1 MLKETIA
8 AIVIAAAS
16 ISAKAETDDIRV
28 TFTDHADKVSSKH
41 VGDCHA
47 PCSLIYRNVD
57 LSQDVLIDDALTYT
71 WASGVT
77 STERFVVRKS
87 DFEKLGVAYGD
98 ITYTLHPSK
107 NHNTAEQ
114 NAAARKADEQRAS
127 NQRINEQRTAKQVAP
142 NYNPNPF
149 VTWFGLLGGLVR
161 AIAPVAVTVGAA
173 YVDAKNESAT
183 QYHLP
188 HTTSPLLQSP
198 ASASASAS
206 APVAQ
211 PAKIL
216 TNCTVR
222 QAYEGANVNV
232 NCY

>member
-1 MLKETIA
+1 MFKKTIA
-8 AIVIAAAS
+8 AIVITAAS
-16 ISAKAETDDIRV
+16 MLAHAETDDIRV
-28 TFTDHADKVSSKH
+28 TFTDYADKVSTKR

-57 LSQDVLIDDALTYT
+57 LSQDVLIDDSLTYT

-77 STERFVVRKS
+77 STEKFVVRKS
-87 DFEKLGVAYGD
+87 DFEKLGVSHGD

-107 NHNTAEQ
+107 NHSTAEQ
-114 NAAARKADEQRAS
+114 KAAAQKASEQRAS
-127 NQRINEQRTAKQVAP
+127 DLRINEQQTAKQVTQ
-142 NYNPNPF
+142 PNPF
-149 VTWFGLLGGLVR
+149 VTWFELLGGLVR
-161 AIAPVAVTVGAA
+161 AVAPVAVTVGAA

-183 QYHLP
+183 QRQQQ
-188 HTTSPLLQSP
+188 HTTSSILQMP
-198 ASASASAS
+198 ASASMPLFT
-206 APVAQ
+206 PVAN
-211 PAKIL
+211 PVKSL